1 MRLTANRKRLLVAAL
16 FMVTVALNPCSTWA
30 LVGDTESDF
39 GLDGRLSTT
48 NALVD
53 NYDFEPFFGDKNTDQ
68 FSQNLLRLILGGR
81 PTEQLSYEVH
91 GIQSYTYSSA
101 GDGTESPI
109 FGTSG
114 ADRRYRA
121 LDA

>member
-1 MRLTANRKRLLVAAL
+1 MRLTANRKRLLLAAL

-53 NYDFEPFFGDKNTDQ
+53 NYDFEPLFGDKSTEQ
-68 FSQNLLRLILGGR
+68 FSQNLLRLIAGGR

-91 GIQSYTYSSA
+91 GIQSYTYSS
-101 GDGTESPI
+101 
-109 FGTSG
+109 
-114 ADRRYRA
+114 
-121 LDA
+121 